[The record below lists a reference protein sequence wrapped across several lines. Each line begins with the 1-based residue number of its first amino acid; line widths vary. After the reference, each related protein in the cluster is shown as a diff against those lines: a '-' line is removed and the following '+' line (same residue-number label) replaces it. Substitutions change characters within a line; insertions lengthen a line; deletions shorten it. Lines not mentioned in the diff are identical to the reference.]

1 MSELEDKQL
10 PPVSVFYLSFD
21 DTPVGGVLANGPS
34 PLTVGNVTYEADKE
48 YWYFEEMDFGKVLG
62 KTAKIVVEL
71 VAKNDTSAID
81 AKVGHMQSS
90 YTLMRKDN
98 IVPTWISGQP
108 NLSGTAHYFFQNT
121 SNDDPDY
128 ARWSLVSDT
137 SSVLAGLYW
146 WAKQPHGTYFTSLS
160 VNDTVSLYA
169 ATAGS
174 GGGYPDAPAYYD
186 ATVSA

>member
-1 MSELEDKQL
+1 MSKPKAMQL

-34 PLTVGNVTYEADKE
+34 PLTVGNVTYEANKE
-48 YWYFEEMDFGKVLG
+48 YWYFEQMDFGKVLG

-71 VAKNDTSAID
+71 VAQNNTSAVD
-81 AKVGHMQSS
+81 AKVAYLQSN

-108 NLSGTAHYFFQNT
+108 NLSGTPHYFFQNT
-121 SNDDPDY
+121 SNDDPNY
-128 ARWSLVSDT
+128 PRWSLVSD
-137 SSVLAGLYW
+137 SSTMLAGLYW

-160 VNDTVSLYA
+160 VNDTVSMYN
-169 ATAGS
+169 AGS

-186 ATVSA
+186 ATVPA